1 MCVEPYKATT
11 HGLGY
16 SLAQQISDDSA
27 AAAAAALVKPVA
39 AAAAWEA
46 LLAAVAV
53 VAVVAVAAVV
63 AAPTIGSCSP
73 VVEVSEQLASEGRR
87 CGAIA
92 HTVDL

>member
-27 AAAAAALVKPVA
+27 AAAALVKPV

-46 LLAAVAV
+46 LLAA

-87 CGAIA
+87 CGARA